1 MTKNLTEEMPKV
13 KRSFYTVVVKRI
25 LDIVLSGIAIIVLSP
40 VMMILVILELI
51 YHGRPVLFAQE
62 RPGLHG
68 KIFKMYKFRSMTNET
83 DENGELLASDQ
94 RLTSFGRFI
103 RRFSL
108 DELPELF
115 CIFAGKMSV
124 IGPRPLLVEYLPL
137 YTKRHAMRHAVRP
150 GLACIP
156 LRPMKTWTW
165 DDQFENDIWYVE
177 NFNFM
182 IDFRMVFA
190 VLKEAIVGAEY
201 RVNDSREE
209 FESTNSNKEE
219 HICEY

>member
-13 KRSFYTVVVKRI
+13 RISFYTAVVKRI

-40 VMMILVILELI
+40 VMLILVILELI

-62 RPGLHG
+62 RLGLHG

-124 IGPRPLLVEYLPL
+124 IGPRPLLVESLPL
-137 YTKRHAMRHAVRP
+137 YTERHKHRHDIKP
-150 GLACIP
+150 GLTCIP
-156 LRPMKTWTW
+156 LNPIETWTW
-165 DDQFENDIWYVE
+165 NDQFENDIWYIE
-177 NFNFM
+177 NCCFTV
-182 IDFRMVFA
+182 DFKMVFA
-190 VLKEAIVGAEY
+190 VLKEVIAGEEY
-201 RVNDSREE
+201 RVNDTRPE
-209 FESTNSNKEE
+209 FNGKNLFSDIKE
-219 HICEY
+219 